1 MSYKNYINEIE
12 ELEKKKIYVHQ
23 LLLTDYIKSNYDY
36 ITYEILNLNFF
47 DEDFDNALYI
57 ANSFYLK
64 NDGISFDMIGMIGI
78 SLAKWNFLSKEDQD
92 TLLNK
97 LWINDEYLNDF
108 LDEYTIEKYAIEN
121 QEPVR

>member
-47 DEDFDNALYI
+47 DENFDNALYI

>member
-64 NDGISFDMIGMIGI
+64 NDGISFEMNI
-78 SLAKWNFLSKEDQD
+78 
-92 TLLNK
+92 LLK
-97 LWINDEYLNDF
+97 SM
-108 LDEYTIEKYAIEN
+108 
-121 QEPVR
+121 Q

>member
-47 DEDFDNALYI
+47 DENFDNALYI

-92 TLLNK
+92 TSLNK